1 MKLLGR
7 HGQVLPPALSW
18 SLTSSTAAA
27 ISYADRG
34 TSAIVASQL
43 LDELHWTEGQLG
55 HVQASFFVGYAITQV
70 LGGLLGGGGSRR
82 HGENSNI
89 RRTSSSDSYRTVL
102 PLSLFLSAIATLLF
116 PIAAKLGGAGYA
128 SLDRFCLGLFEGLLL
143 PAAMAG
149 VSDMN
154 RSNNATTSSYV
165 DKATAS
171 SIVIAGCY
179 FGSAWAYFSASVL
192 FTEQSQIQLL
202 HWVNAID
209 TTITTSSNVSVWSW
223 VFYLNGLISL
233 VCLVL
238 FRDEFDFIFSPL
250 TTIFI
255 DDKKS
260 SGDTKND
267 NIDDVNLWKET
278 QLIVKSTLSSKS
290 GRAIIL
296 AQIGQGALLYSIASW
311 GPLYL
316 ERIATS
322 SLDATAIESNIIFD
336 EIAFAPS
343 PPPSLPS
350 SSSVSPTYS
359 SSAVSASIAASSLI
373 LPQITQALVGVGIG
387 LSADK
392 LSSMIG
398 TRTTRRSLQI
408 ASGVVPAILLWHLS
422 YRGSNSN
429 GDASGNDNVLTSPV
443 FVFAAAQ
450 TISALSL
457 GAVSVSHLDIAVPS
471 SAGAVYALGNVA
483 AAASG
488 SLVINLFGR
497 LLDDETVE
505 DDEFALPFRIIATLS
520 AVGSLIYGCT
530 VESEIEIGL
539 NGTAV

>member
-1 MKLLGR
+1 
-7 HGQVLPPALSW
+7 
-18 SLTSSTAAA
+18 
-27 ISYADRG
+27 
-34 TSAIVASQL
+34 
-43 LDELHWTEGQLG
+43 
-55 HVQASFFVGYAITQV
+55 VQASFFVGYAITQV

-209 TTITTSSNVSVWSW
+209 TTITTSNNVSVWSW

-267 NIDDVNLWKET
+267 NIDEVNLWKET

-290 GRAIIL
+290 GPAIIL

-322 SLDATAIESNIIFD
+322 SPVDATSIESNIVN

-343 PPPSLPS
+343 SPSLPS
-350 SSSVSPTYS
+350 SSVSPTFS

-373 LPQITQALVGVGIG
+373 LPQITQALVGIGIG

-408 ASGVVPAILLWHLS
+408 TSGVVPAILLWYLS

-488 SLVINLFGR
+488 SLVVNLFGR

>member
-1 MKLLGR
+1 
-7 HGQVLPPALSW
+7 
-18 SLTSSTAAA
+18 
-27 ISYADRG
+27 
-34 TSAIVASQL
+34 
-43 LDELHWTEGQLG
+43 
-55 HVQASFFVGYAITQV
+55 VQASFFAGYAITQV
-70 LGGLLGGGGSRR
+70 LGGLSGGGGSRR
-82 HGENSNI
+82 SGENSNI
-89 RRTSSSDSYRTVL
+89 PHTSTTSASYRTVL

-116 PIAAKLGGAGYA
+116 PLAAKLGGAEYA

-149 VSDMN
+149 VSDTTTT
-154 RSNNATTSSYV
+154 NATNV
-165 DKATAS
+165 DKATSS

-192 FTEQSQIQLL
+192 FSEQSQIQLL

-209 TTITTSSNVSVWSW
+209 TTTSSNVSVWTW

-250 TTIFI
+250 TSSFI

-260 SGDTKND
+260 SGDTEND
-267 NIDDVNLWKET
+267 KDDDINLWKET
-278 QLIVKSTLSSKS
+278 QLIVISTLSSKS

-311 GPLYL
+311 GPLYM

-322 SLDATAIESNIIFD
+322 PATLIDTTSIESNIIFD

-343 PPPSLPS
+343 SPSSLPS
-350 SSSVSPTYS
+350 SSVPSAFS

-392 LSSMIG
+392 LSLKIG

-408 ASGVVPAILLWHLS
+408 ASGVVPAILLWYLS
-422 YRGSNSN
+422 YKGNSN
-429 GDASGNDNVLTSPV
+429 GDASGNDNGLSSPV

-488 SLVINLFGR
+488 SLVVNLFGR

>member
-1 MKLLGR
+1 
-7 HGQVLPPALSW
+7 
-18 SLTSSTAAA
+18 
-27 ISYADRG
+27 
-34 TSAIVASQL
+34 VASQL
-43 LDELHWTEGQLG
+43 LYELHWTESQLG
-55 HVQASFFVGYAITQV
+55 AVQASFFAGYALTQV
-70 LGGLLGGGGSRR
+70 LGGLLGGGGSRHR
-82 HGENSNI
+82 RPGENSNI
-89 RRTSSSDSYRTVL
+89 RRTSTSDSYRTVM
-102 PLSLFLSAIATLLF
+102 PLSLFLTAIATLLF
-116 PIAAKLGGAGYA
+116 PIAAKLGGSEYA

-149 VSDMN
+149 VSDTTTTT
-154 RSNNATTSSYV
+154 NATTV

-192 FTEQSQIQLL
+192 FSEQSQIQLL

-209 TTITTSSNVSVWSW
+209 TTTTSSNVSVWSW
-223 VFYLNGLISL
+223 AFYLNGLISL
-233 VCLVL
+233 VCLIL
-238 FRDEFDFIFSPL
+238 FRDEFDFIISPL
-250 TTIFI
+250 SSFS

-260 SGDTKND
+260 SGDTEND
-267 NIDDVNLWKET
+267 NIDDVYLWKET

-322 SLDATAIESNIIFD
+322 STTLIDTTSIESNIIFG
-336 EIAFAPS
+336 EIAFTPS
-343 PPPSLPS
+343 SPPSLPS
-350 SSSVSPTYS
+350 SSVSPTLS

-392 LSSMIG
+392 LSSKIG

-408 ASGVVPAILLWHLS
+408 VSGVVPAILLWYLS

-429 GDASGNDNVLTSPV
+429 GNASGNEDGLLSPV

-488 SLVINLFGR
+488 SLVVNLFGR
-497 LLDDETVE
+497 LLDEESVE
-505 DDEFALPFRIIATLS
+505 DDEFALPLRIIATLS

-539 NGTAV
+539 NRTAV